1 MLMNMSVL
9 EAFANF
15 QLQLLPKEWVN
26 NAWDTDFFDVKELP
40 SEYELQLDGPDF
52 SELITNLI
60 EAIEGWNFD
69 DSRCSTSASYE
80 VFQAVPKTW
89 TVLIEK
95 GVDYK
100 GLLCILS
107 VFLKGKKKPSINFLN
122 ITIISSRLY
131 FVLLSISGS
140 HVFNIF
146 NPILYYEALQIFMHV
161 MGIGCFEKKK
171 GKAPGSKKNNSNSVL
186 TDTDM
191 IGPSLQ
197 LSDFDR
203 EMISNQVN
211 LLLNVL
217 SNCLNVTY
225 LKDEEVSL
233 DKTIQVLVSLT
244 QIVEDSTNVFYNIHS
259 NNMRECISRTSFKIL
274 EQLCSLN
281 HGDIERIIF
290 MIMRCFLPTIVI
302 REEDI
307 KMALRGHISL
317 NVNTYLFI
325 QRLLQIHEK
334 EAALAVKA
342 LIQQLCVRLPDRTD
356 IRSKALPQIIQLLQL
371 FKFNAFQDFMVWLVS
386 LAHSEKLKYR
396 LGAIELIAK
405 LLNASETKD
414 FVEENRTRNTDSET
428 NASNPEGGFVN
439 FSSERNEKV
448 LMKFLIG
455 VVLSRSL
462 DASAVLRSKCLNIFA
477 SLIFSNQKV
486 VKEIMEELVMKQ
498 SPDVESNSDNDNRH
512 YFDFQVYLSTL
523 ADKSLLPKHPLPS
536 IKCILDT
543 VGNLSFDQNVFVR
556 KNALLVILNICL
568 FYKLWLNNSRIKI
581 FLDSCLDSS
590 LMMRKFSVKC
600 LTDLL
605 LSYPSNKNIIE
616 AWVQGVVS
624 LIADND
630 VKCQEKVIES
640 IGSVILNNLTDYC
653 QDGDDF
659 SKLPW
664 EVLNLITETGK
675 RNLFKLVCHNW
686 SKNKVITKTILKTIE
701 SHIGTE
707 HNINAWFLVV
717 CISEFQDYPEPAY
730 ISDYF
735 LKNICDVNKTQ
746 ENLCILVV
754 EAVFLNWKG
763 FNHRTQEELYLKL
776 KGSVECFKVPL
787 TLISRYLD
795 ICYVANK
802 EGTKSWSRRLVQLS
816 EQYLRKNVAPGCS
829 SEVNEPLLCRHIHTL
844 GDACQ
849 FYPGVHT
856 DIINYL
862 VDIIDPTSITRGMTS
877 KWKGTVSSTVKAV
890 SIVALGKICLQDHFI
905 AKTYAP
911 VIASAL
917 SIDSKANVKINA
929 MIALTDLC
937 IRFTSV
943 VEDYLGDICVMLR
956 DSDINVRVNCLK
968 LLTQLLQEDYL
979 KPKGALFF
987 YLLITLGDP
996 HSKVRE
1002 MTESFIGNILLKR
1015 NPSIM
1020 SHFFVQAIFF
1030 FNDYEG
1036 VGSFNKEGL
1045 SPKERRVFSM
1055 AGVTNFNNR
1064 GNIYKYMLS
1073 NMRDDHRFKL
1083 SNRICADILDEVI
1096 DGNIPLERVGSAV
1109 LKDALFAMACDE
1121 MRLENMRKGEEDSS
1135 DRELEDAMVP
1145 EHNGDEAMLGFAK
1158 KVFLSQI
1165 VKTNY
1170 VEYIVPT
1177 ISKLKRI
1184 LADRKS
1190 PLVRDL
1196 MICLRELMKDF
1207 RDEINDILHSDPELA
1222 AEVSW
1227 DLKNISKED
1236 DPPNDLSGEINI
1248 KELRVRCER
1257 LSEKA
1262 LSEKMGISISS
1273 IKSLQAQS
1281 AGHSNSNNAD
1291 NITPGHSKLP
1301 TGQDH
1306 SAKLSYEKS
1315 RRSRRNTR
1323 LRSQNSVNKS
1333 QLEGSSNEPVNNS
1346 GNCKSSLGSLNVEV
1360 VQPTLPGPSSSFRKT
1375 FEFEK
1380 SSSEMSWMPSFH
1392 SSPNTDKRSSKTRTS
1407 VDSECS
1413 TSCSSM
1419 SYASSSDSNSNTK
1432 KKQSQGFDP
1441 GLFENQTQD
1450 AGPSQMNRRSS
1461 DQKSVSNSPKFTKEK
1476 KRAKGK
1482 RK

>member
-1 MLMNMSVL
+1 MSVL
-9 EAFANF
+9 EAFASF
-15 QLQLLPKEWVN
+15 HLELVSKEWVDN
-26 NAWDTDFFDVKELP
+26 VWETDFYNVKELP
-40 SEYELQLDGPDF
+40 NEYESQLDDQDF
-52 SELITNLI
+52 SELISNLI
-60 EAIEGWNFD
+60 EAIEGWNAE
-69 DSRCSTSASYE
+69 DSRCSTSRGSE
-80 VFQAVPKTW
+80 LFVAVPKSW

-100 GLLCILS
+100 AFLCILS
-107 VFLKGKKKPSINFLN
+107 VFLKGKKKPSINVLN
-122 ITIISSRLY
+122 KMIISSRLY
-131 FVLLSISGS
+131 FALLSISGS

-146 NPILYYEALQIFMHV
+146 NSILYYQALQIFTDV
-161 MGIGCFEKKK
+161 MGYCCSVKKK
-171 GKAPGSKKNNSNSVL
+171 GKNASSKKNLNYVL
-186 TDTDM
+186 ADNDM
-191 IGPSLQ
+191 MGHSLK
-197 LSDFDR
+197 LSDVEIDVILNQ
-203 EMISNQVN
+203 IS
-211 LLLNVL
+211 LSLDVL
-217 SNCLNVTY
+217 SNCLNVIY
-225 LKDEEVSL
+225 LKDDEESL
-233 DKTIQVLVSLT
+233 VKTIQVLVSLT
-244 QIVEDSTNVFYNIHS
+244 QVESNKNVFYNIHS
-259 NNMRECISRTSFKIL
+259 NNLNECISRKSFLIL

-281 HGDIERIIF
+281 HGDIKQIIF
-290 MIMRCFLPTIVI
+290 VIMRNFLQTMVI

-307 KMALRGHISL
+307 KMATRDHISS
-317 NVNTYLFI
+317 NVNTFVLI
-325 QRLLQIHEK
+325 QRLLQTHEK
-334 EAALAVKA
+334 DALPAVKG
-342 LIQQLCVRLPDRTD
+342 LIQQMCVRLPDRTD

-371 FKFNAFQDFMVWLVS
+371 FKYNAFLDFVIWLVS
-386 LAHSEKLKYR
+386 LAHSEILKYR
-396 LGAIELIAK
+396 LCAIELIAK
-405 LLNASETKD
+405 LLNASEITD
-414 FVEENRTRNTDSET
+414 FVEGDRARNPDSDT
-428 NASNPEGGFVN
+428 TISNPESGFVN
-439 FSSERNEKV
+439 FSCGRNEKI
-448 LMKFLIG
+448 LTKFLIG
-455 VVLSRSL
+455 SILARSL
-462 DASAVLRSKCLNIFA
+462 DASAIIRSKCLNIFA
-477 SLIFSNQKV
+477 SLLFSNQKV
-486 VKEIMEELVMKQ
+486 IKEILEELVMKEGLNGSLESNADNIQ
-498 SPDVESNSDNDNRH
+498 SPS
-512 YFDFQVYLSTL
+512 YFDFQDYLSTNAEKL
-523 ADKSLLPKHPLPS
+523 LLPKHPLPS
-536 IKCILDT
+536 VECILHI
-543 VGNLSFDQNVFVR
+543 VGIQTCDQNVYVR
-556 KNALLVILNICL
+556 KNALLLILNLCL
-568 FYKLWLNNSRIKI
+568 YNKFWLNNNRTKI

-605 LSYPSNKNIIE
+605 LSYPSNANIID

-640 IGSVILNNLTDYC
+640 IGNVILNNLADYSN
-653 QDGDDF
+653 DSDEF

-664 EVLNLITETGK
+664 EVLNIITESGK
-675 RNLFKLVCHNW
+675 RTLFKHVCHHW
-686 SKNKVITKTILKTIE
+686 SKNKVITKMILKTIE
-701 SHIGTE
+701 THIGTE
-707 HNINAWFLVV
+707 NNINAWFLVV
-717 CISEFQDYPEPAY
+717 CISEFQDYPEPNF

-735 LKNICDVNKTQ
+735 LQNVCNLNKIG
-746 ENLCILVV
+746 ENVSVLVV

-763 FNHRTQEELYLKL
+763 LSQRTQEEIYLKL
-776 KGSVECFKVPL
+776 KDTLECFKVPL

-795 ICYVANK
+795 ICYVADK
-802 EGTKSWSRRLVQLS
+802 EGTRAWSRRLVQLC
-816 EQYLRKNVAPGCS
+816 EEYLRKNVAPGCS
-829 SEVNEPLLCRHIHTL
+829 SEVNEQLLCRHIHTL
-844 GDACQ
+844 GDASQ
-849 FYPGVHT
+849 FHPGVHN

-877 KWKGTVSSTVKAV
+877 KWKGTVSSVVKAIA
-890 SIVALGKICLQDHFI
+890 IVTLGKICLQDHFI

-911 VIASAL
+911 VLASAL
-917 SIDSKANVKINA
+917 SVNSKPNVKINS

-956 DSDINVRVNCLK
+956 DEDINVRVNCLK
-968 LLTQLLQEDYL
+968 LLIQLLQEDYL

-996 HSKVRE
+996 DSKIRG
-1002 MTESFIGNILLKR
+1002 MTESFIENILLKR

-1020 SHFFVQAIFF
+1020 SYFFIQAIFF

-1045 SPKERRVFSM
+1045 SAKERRIFSM
-1055 AGVTNFNNR
+1055 AGKTNFDNR

-1096 DGNIPLERVGSAV
+1096 DGNIPLERVGSAI

-1135 DRELEDAMVP
+1135 DKELEDAMVP
-1145 EHNGDEAMLGFAK
+1145 EHNGDEVILGFAK

-1207 RDEINDILHSDPELA
+1207 REEINDILHSDPELA

-1236 DPPNDLSGEINI
+1236 EPPNELSGEFNI
-1248 KELRVRCER
+1248 KELRVSCER

-1281 AGHSNSNNAD
+1281 AGHSNSNSAD
-1291 NITPGHSKLP
+1291 NLSSSHSKLP
-1301 TGQDH
+1301 TGQER
-1306 SAKLSYEKS
+1306 STKLSFEKS

-1323 LRSQNSVNKS
+1323 LRSRNSANRS
-1333 QLEGSSNEPVNNS
+1333 QVEGNSNEIVNNS
-1346 GNCKSSLGSLNVEV
+1346 GRCNSSLGTLNEEV
-1360 VQPTLPGPSSSFRKT
+1360 FKQTLPGPSSSFRKT
-1375 FEFEK
+1375 FEPEN
-1380 SSSEMSWMPSFH
+1380 SSSEISWIPSFH
-1392 SSPNTDKRSSKTRTS
+1392 SSPNLDKRSSKSRTS
-1407 VDSECS
+1407 LDSECS

-1419 SYASSSDSNSNTK
+1419 SYASSIDSSSGVK
-1432 KKQSQGFDP
+1432 KKQSQEHD
-1441 GLFENQTQD
+1441 LALSVNQTQD
-1450 AGPSQMNRRSS
+1450 AGPSQMNRRPS
-1461 DQKSVSNSPKFTKEK
+1461 DQKSIPSPKSTKEK
-1476 KRAKGK
+1476 KRKKGK